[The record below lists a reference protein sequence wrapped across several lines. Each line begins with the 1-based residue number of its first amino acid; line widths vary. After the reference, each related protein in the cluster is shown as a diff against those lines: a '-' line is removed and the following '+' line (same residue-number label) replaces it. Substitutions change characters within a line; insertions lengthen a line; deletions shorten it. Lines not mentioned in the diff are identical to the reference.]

1 MFRDRQTNTCKTRT
15 SLVKV
20 IIECTEMQT
29 AFAMHYKMASPRVE
43 NSRKSSKEG
52 NIAKTLGLYANHM
65 PYNDIYE

>member
-1 MFRDRQTNTCKTRT
+1 M
-15 SLVKV
+15 VKV
-20 IIECTEMQT
+20 IIECTEMQA